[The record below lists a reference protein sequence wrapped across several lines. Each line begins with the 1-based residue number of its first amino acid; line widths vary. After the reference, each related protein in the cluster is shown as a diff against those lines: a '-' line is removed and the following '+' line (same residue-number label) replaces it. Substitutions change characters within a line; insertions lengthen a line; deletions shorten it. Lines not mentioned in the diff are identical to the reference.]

1 MTQSFPRLFRI
12 HGVNFFLSL
21 WMLSCLPWALSDLLR
36 GVDLGLFL
44 PITLLGILIALGVNT
59 AYVKKSSAGVI
70 LLGIGPLILIIRVG
84 GIWPSLIKAVNS
96 SFHFAS
102 TLFDAFSS
110 HHPVDSSALL
120 LAREELI
127 QKSLGLG
134 ARWMEWF
141 SGLLHGIQIED
152 PVIRTLIWCLLL
164 WLVAA
169 WAGWQMYRKNRL
181 LVGIFPTTLLLAFII
196 NYTGKEIQ
204 ILWVHLGLL
213 LLLLGLTG
221 FAEQRSRWEFSK
233 KDYSESTIF
242 ETFTVIVVLTTILTV
257 FSSIASTVSI
267 KDLIENMRESHA
279 QADSSTQ
286 GKLLGLEPVKNNANV
301 TGLRS
306 GLPRSHLLT
315 AGPELSKQLVMKI
328 STGELPPMPAIANE
342 AVPRYYWRTLTY
354 QVYNGAGWSNPTAF
368 GSDVTPDETLVDEI
382 PSEYR
387 ELNQTVTFSSGSMDR
402 LYWAGALQSANVPFK
417 AVWLRKA
424 QRTPLLYSNMLAAL
438 ASSETYQAR
447 SLVLNVDAETL
458 RASPS
463 VYPEW
468 VSRQF
473 LSLPKTVP
481 ARVYRLARDLTAS
494 ASTPYDRALAIESYL
509 RTFPYS
515 LDVTAPPLGHDV
527 ADYFLFDLKKG
538 YCDYYATA
546 MVVLARAAGL
556 PARLVIGYAS
566 GTYDFEHA
574 QYVVT
579 ENYAHSWVEIYFAN
593 IGWVEFEPTASLP
606 LILNE
611 EKNVPAAPEVETQ
624 PAEQPFA
631 ESIALFLQNV
641 LARAWLLVF
650 GLFIIGLLWI
660 GYDSIRVAKLDPSQ
674 TIQLLYWR
682 FRRLARPVTGSASSS
697 QTAHAYAVEL
707 LQQLDFV
714 KVPSRFQNWF
724 TPAYYEIKQLTELFS
739 RSLFA
744 PLSPTRAEAN
754 DVTRI
759 WSRLRWRL
767 LLASVFKNI
776 KRRK

>member
-1 MTQSFPRLFRI
+1 
-12 HGVNFFLSL
+12 
-21 WMLSCLPWALSDLLR
+21 
-36 GVDLGLFL
+36 
-44 PITLLGILIALGVNT
+44 
-59 AYVKKSSAGVI
+59 
-70 LLGIGPLILIIRVG
+70 
-84 GIWPSLIKAVNS
+84 
-96 SFHFAS
+96 
-102 TLFDAFSS
+102 
-110 HHPVDSSALL
+110 
-120 LAREELI
+120 
-127 QKSLGLG
+127 
-134 ARWMEWF
+134 
-141 SGLLHGIQIED
+141 
-152 PVIRTLIWCLLL
+152 
-164 WLVAA
+164 
-169 WAGWQMYRKNRL
+169 
-181 LVGIFPTTLLLAFII
+181 
-196 NYTGKEIQ
+196 
-204 ILWVHLGLL
+204 
-213 LLLLGLTG
+213 
-221 FAEQRSRWEFSK
+221 
-233 KDYSESTIF
+233 
-242 ETFTVIVVLTTILTV
+242 
-257 FSSIASTVSI
+257 
-267 KDLIENMRESHA
+267 
-279 QADSSTQ
+279 
-286 GKLLGLEPVKNNANV
+286 
-301 TGLRS
+301 
-306 GLPRSHLLT
+306 
-315 AGPELSKQLVMKI
+315 
-328 STGELPPMPAIANE
+328 MPAIANE

-368 GSDVTPDETLVDEI
+368 GSDVTPDETLLDEI

-387 ELNQTVTFSSGSMDR
+387 VLNQKVTFSSGSMDR

-515 LDVTAPPLGHDV
+515 LEVTAPPLGHDV

-593 IGWVEFEPTASLP
+593 IGWVEFEPTVSLP

-611 EKNVPAAPEVETQ
+611 EKNVPAASAVETQ

-631 ESIALFLQNV
+631 ESIALFLQSV
-641 LARAWLLVF
+641 LARVWLLIL
-650 GLFIIGLLWI
+650 GLFIFTLLWI
-660 GYDSIRVAKLDPSQ
+660 GYDSIRVARLDPSQ
-674 TIQLLYWR
+674 TIQLFYWR

-707 LQQLDFV
+707 LQHLDSV

-724 TPAYYEIKQLTELFS
+724 TPARYEIKQLTELFS

-767 LLASVFKNI
+767 LLASVLKDI